1 MNSLHA
7 FEERVVFGR
16 NIPPKVNAC
25 LQEAVACANDFE
37 RSRELL
43 YRARE
48 MKPDQ
53 LEVYIALYKVCFYR
67 GHFDEAE
74 QVALD
79 VLQQSAKDAGFDE
92 DWQQL
97 NADSTDWTMDEGP
110 ARLYLYSLKA
120 LAFIR
125 LRKGQHDVAR
135 QVLNKL
141 QQLDLNDLVG
151 GSVIMDLAE
160 AL

>member
-1 MNSLHA
+1 MNSLHD

-16 NIPPKVNAC
+16 NIPPQVNAC
-25 LQEAVACANDFE
+25 LQEAVACADDFE

-53 LEVYIALYKVCFYR
+53 LEVYIALYKICFYR

-79 VLQQSAKDAGFDE
+79 TLQQSAKDAGFDD

-97 NADSTDWTMDEGP
+97 NTDSTDWTVDEGP

-120 LAFIR
+120 LAFIY